1 MFRRQAPNLPS
12 PQVACVIGAGISGSS
27 TARALAELG
36 WQVTVIDSGHFGAAS
51 LPLGLI
57 SPHTSKDDGALSRL
71 SRIGMERMHVAMRTY
86 LIEGVDW
93 SLSGVITYPRTGPV
107 SDANTTWHA
116 DAAWVKP
123 YALTRALL
131 DHPNIQVVRDKVVDA
146 LHFES
151 NTKSWQVMSS
161 GVRLAHAEHVV
172 LAAGPGCIDLC
183 SGVIQQYSKANRQ
196 ADQNTNATLNPAHN
210 KKQELEN
217 FVTPPFD
224 AIRGQ
229 LSWALM
235 AQTPKAPLPPN
246 PINGRGSFVPHV
258 PTPEGAAWFLGST
271 YDRFH
276 PHDGITDEDHDF
288 NLNRL
293 AELFPD
299 AADAL
304 KPVFDQDVRGWVGV
318 RCTLHDRLPLVGA
331 VAEAPAGL
339 WINSAMGSRGLTLG
353 LLCSEILVAQ
363 MTNQPS
369 PVDGAL
375 VRAISSH
382 RFAEKARAKM
392 QRK

>member
-1 MFRRQAPNLPS
+1 MRCRAMFRRQAPNPLS
-12 PQVACVIGAGISGSS
+12 PKVACVIGAGISGSS
-27 TARALAELG
+27 TARALAEQG

-93 SLSGVITYPRTGPV
+93 SLSGVMTYPRTGPV

-123 YALTRALL
+123 SALTRALL
-131 DHPNIQVVRDKVVDA
+131 EHPNIQVVRGKVVDA
-146 LHFES
+146 LHLES

-161 GVRLAHAEHVV
+161 GVCLAHAEHVV

-183 SGVIQQYSKANRQ
+183 SGVMRQYANV
-196 ADQNTNATLNPAHN
+196 A
-210 KKQELEN
+210 
-217 FVTPPFD
+217 TPPFD

-229 LSWALM
+229 VSWGLM
-235 AQTPKAPLPPN
+235 AQTPNAALPPN

-258 PTPEGAAWFLGST
+258 PTPEGEAWFLGST

-276 PHDGITDEDHDF
+276 PHDGVTNEDHDF

-299 AADAL
+299 AANAL
-304 KPVFDQDVRGWVGV
+304 KPVFSKDVRGWVGV
-318 RCTLHDRLPLVGA
+318 RCTLHDRLPLVGS
-331 VAEAPAGL
+331 VADSPAGL

-363 MTNQPS
+363 MTNQPP
-369 PVDGAL
+369 PVDSAL

>member
-27 TARALAELG
+27 TARALAEQG

-57 SPHTSKDDGALSRL
+57 SPHTSKDDGALSQL
-71 SRIGMERMHVAMRTY
+71 SRIGMERMHIAMRSY

-93 SLSGVITYPRTGPV
+93 APSGVTTYPRTGPV

-123 YALTRALL
+123 SALTRALL
-131 DHPNIQVVRDKVVDA
+131 EHPNIQVVRDKVVDA
-146 LHFES
+146 LDLDF
-151 NTKSWQVMSS
+151 NIKSWQVLSS
-161 GVRLAHAEHVV
+161 RACLLHAEHVV

-183 SGVIQQYSKANRQ
+183 SGVMRQYANV
-196 ADQNTNATLNPAHN
+196 AS
-210 KKQELEN
+210 
-217 FVTPPFD
+217 PPFD

-229 LSWALM
+229 VSWGLM

-271 YDRFH
+271 YDRTH
-276 PHDGITDEDHDF
+276 PHEGVTEEDHTF
-288 NLNRL
+288 NLSRL
-293 AELFPD
+293 GELFPD
-299 AADAL
+299 TAKAL
-304 KPVFDQDVRGWVGV
+304 EPVFSKNVRGWVGA
-318 RCTLHDRLPLVGA
+318 RCTLHDRLPLVGS
-331 VAEAPAGL
+331 VADAPAGL

-353 LLCSEILVAQ
+353 LLCSEILVAE
-363 MTNQPS
+363 MTKQPL

-382 RFAEKARAKM
+382 RFADKALAKM

>member
-27 TARALAELG
+27 TARALAEHG
-36 WQVTVIDSGHFGAAS
+36 WQVTVIDSGHFGASS

-57 SPHTSKDDGALSRL
+57 SPHTSKDDGALSQL
-71 SRIGMERMHVAMRTY
+71 SRIGIERMHVAMRTY

-93 SLSGVITYPRTGPV
+93 SLSGVMTYPRTGPV
-107 SDANTTWHA
+107 SDADTTWHP
-116 DAAWVKP
+116 DAAWVRP
-123 YALTRALL
+123 ASLTRALL
-131 DHPNIQVVRDKVVDA
+131 EHPNIQVVRDKVVDA
-146 LHFES
+146 LHLES
-151 NTKSWQVMSS
+151 NTNSWQVMGS
-161 GVRLAHAEHVV
+161 GISLAHAEHVV
-172 LAAGPGCIDLC
+172 LAAGPGCTDLC
-183 SGVIQQYSKANRQ
+183 SGVMRQYANV
-196 ADQNTNATLNPAHN
+196 A
-210 KKQELEN
+210 
-217 FVTPPFD
+217 TPPFD

-229 LSWALM
+229 VSWGLM
-235 AQTPKAPLPPN
+235 AHTPKAPLPPN

-258 PTPEGAAWFLGST
+258 PTPEGEAWFLGST

-276 PHDGITDEDHDF
+276 PHDGVTDEDHDF

-304 KPVFDQDVRGWVGV
+304 KPVFDQDVKGWVGV
-318 RCTLHDRLPLVGA
+318 RCTLHDRLPLVGS
-331 VAEAPAGL
+331 VADAPAGL

-353 LLCSEILVAQ
+353 LLCSEILVAE
-363 MTNQPS
+363 MTKQPL
-369 PVDGAL
+369 PVDPAL

-382 RFAEKARAKM
+382 RFADKALAKM

>member
-1 MFRRQAPNLPS
+1 MVRMRFRAMFRRQAPNLPS

-36 WQVTVIDSGHFGAAS
+36 WQVTVIDSDHFGAAS

-57 SPHTSKDDGALSRL
+57 SPHTSKDDGALSQL

-93 SLSGVITYPRTGPV
+93 SLSGVMTYPRTGPV
-107 SDANTTWHA
+107 SDTNTTWHT

-123 YALTRALL
+123 SALKRALL
-131 DHPNIQVVRDKVVDA
+131 DHPNIQVVHDKVVDA
-146 LHFES
+146 LHLES

-161 GVRLAHAEHVV
+161 GVCLAHAEHVV

-183 SGVIQQYSKANRQ
+183 SEVMRQYANV
-196 ADQNTNATLNPAHN
+196 A
-210 KKQELEN
+210 
-217 FVTPPFD
+217 TPPFD

-229 LSWALM
+229 VSWGLM
-235 AQTPKAPLPPN
+235 AQTPNAPLPPN

-258 PTPEGAAWFLGST
+258 PTPVGEAWFLGST

-276 PHDGITDEDHDF
+276 QHDGVTKEDHAF
-288 NLNRL
+288 NLSRL
-293 AELFPD
+293 GELFPD
-299 AADAL
+299 TAKAL
-304 KPVFDQDVRGWVGV
+304 EPVFSKNVRGWVGV
-318 RCTLHDRLPLVGA
+318 RCTLHDRLPLVGS
-331 VAEAPAGL
+331 VADAPAGL

-353 LLCSEILVAQ
+353 LLCGEILVAQ
-363 MTNQPS
+363 MTNQPP
-369 PVDGAL
+369 PVDAAL

>member
-36 WQVTVIDSGHFGAAS
+36 WQVTVIDSGHFGASS

-57 SPHTSKDDGALSRL
+57 SPHTSKDDGALSQL
-71 SRIGMERMHVAMRTY
+71 SRIGIERMHVAMRTY

-93 SLSGVITYPRTGPV
+93 SLSGVMTYPRTGPV
-107 SDANTTWHA
+107 SDADTTWHP
-116 DAAWVKP
+116 DAAWVRP
-123 YALTRALL
+123 ASLTRALL
-131 DHPNIQVVRDKVVDA
+131 EHPNIKVVRDKVVDA
-146 LHFES
+146 LHLES
-151 NTKSWQVMSS
+151 NTNSWQVMSS
-161 GVRLAHAEHVV
+161 GISLAHAEHVV
-172 LAAGPGCIDLC
+172 LAAGPGCTDLC
-183 SGVIQQYSKANRQ
+183 SGVMRQYANV
-196 ADQNTNATLNPAHN
+196 ATPS
-210 KKQELEN
+210 
-217 FVTPPFD
+217 FD

-229 LSWALM
+229 VSWGLM
-235 AQTPKAPLPPN
+235 AQTANAALPPN

-258 PTPEGAAWFLGST
+258 PTPEGEAWFLGST

-276 PHDGITDEDHDF
+276 PHDGVTDEDHDF

-304 KPVFDQDVRGWVGV
+304 KPVFDQDVKGWVGV
-318 RCTLHDRLPLVGA
+318 RCTLHDRLPLVGS
-331 VAEAPAGL
+331 VADAPAGL

-353 LLCSEILVAQ
+353 LLCSEILVAE
-363 MTNQPS
+363 MTKQPL
-369 PVDGAL
+369 PVDPAL

-382 RFAEKARAKM
+382 RFADKALAKM

>member
-27 TARALAELG
+27 TARALAEQG

-57 SPHTSKDDGALSRL
+57 SPHTSKDDGALSQL
-71 SRIGMERMHVAMRTY
+71 SRIGMERMHMAMRTY

-93 SLSGVITYPRTGPV
+93 SLSGVMTYPRTGPV
-107 SDANTTWHA
+107 SDTNTTWHA

-123 YALTRALL
+123 SALTRALL
-131 DHPNIQVVRDKVVDA
+131 EHPNIQVVHDKVVDA
-146 LHFES
+146 LHLES
-151 NTKSWQVMSS
+151 NTKFWQVMSS
-161 GVRLAHAEHVV
+161 GVCLSHAEHVV

-183 SGVIQQYSKANRQ
+183 SGVMRQYANV
-196 ADQNTNATLNPAHN
+196 A
-210 KKQELEN
+210 
-217 FVTPPFD
+217 TPPFD

-229 LSWALM
+229 VSWGLM
-235 AQTPKAPLPPN
+235 AQTPNAALPPN

-276 PHDGITDEDHDF
+276 PHDGVTNEDHDF

-318 RCTLHDRLPLVGA
+318 RCTLHDRLPLVGS
-331 VAEAPAGL
+331 VADAPAGL

-363 MTNQPS
+363 MTNQPP

>member
-36 WQVTVIDSGHFGAAS
+36 WQVTVIDSGHVGASS

-57 SPHTSKDDGALSRL
+57 SPHTSKDDGALSQL

-86 LIEGVDW
+86 LIEDLDW
-93 SLSGVITYPRTGPV
+93 SLSGVMTYPRTGPV
-107 SDANTTWHA
+107 SDADTTWHP
-116 DAAWVKP
+116 DAAWIKP
-123 YALTRALL
+123 ASLTRALL
-131 DHPNIQVVRDKVVDA
+131 EHPNIQVVRDKVVDA
-146 LHFES
+146 LHLES
-151 NTKSWQVMSS
+151 NTNSWQVMSS
-161 GVRLAHAEHVV
+161 GISLAHAEHVV
-172 LAAGPGCIDLC
+172 LAAGPGCTDLC
-183 SGVIQQYSKANRQ
+183 SGVMRQYANV
-196 ADQNTNATLNPAHN
+196 A
-210 KKQELEN
+210 
-217 FVTPPFD
+217 TPPFD

-229 LSWALM
+229 VSWGLM
-235 AQTPKAPLPPN
+235 AQTPNAPLPPN

-258 PTPEGAAWFLGST
+258 PTPEGEAWFLGST

-276 PHDGITDEDHDF
+276 PHVGVTEEDHSF
-288 NLNRL
+288 NLTRL

-299 AADAL
+299 TAKAL
-304 KPVFDQDVRGWVGV
+304 EPVFSNDVRGWVGV
-318 RCTLHDRLPLVGA
+318 RCTLHDRLPLVGS
-331 VAEAPAGL
+331 VADAPAGL

-363 MTNQPS
+363 MTGQPM
-369 PVDGAL
+369 PVDANL

-392 QRK
+392 LRK

>member
-12 PQVACVIGAGISGSS
+12 TQVACVIGAGISGSS

-93 SLSGVITYPRTGPV
+93 SLSGVMTYPRTGPV
-107 SDANTTWHA
+107 SDANTTWHP
-116 DAAWVKP
+116 DAAWIRP
-123 YALTRALL
+123 ASLTRALL
-131 DHPNIQVVRDKVVDA
+131 EHPNIEVVRDKVVDA

-172 LAAGPGCIDLC
+172 LAAGPGCTELC
-183 SGVIQQYSKANRQ
+183 SGVMRQY
-196 ADQNTNATLNPAHN
+196 TNVA
-210 KKQELEN
+210 
-217 FVTPPFD
+217 TPPFD

-229 LSWALM
+229 VSWGLM
-235 AQTPKAPLPPN
+235 AQTPNASLPPN
-246 PINGRGSFVPHV
+246 PINGRGSFVSHV
-258 PTPEGAAWFLGST
+258 PTPEGEAWFLGST

-276 PHDGITDEDHDF
+276 PHDGVTDEDHDF

-318 RCTLHDRLPLVGA
+318 RCTLHDRLPLVGS

-353 LLCSEILVAQ
+353 LLCSEILVAE
-363 MTNQPS
+363 MTKQPL
-369 PVDGAL
+369 PVDPAL

-382 RFAEKARAKM
+382 RFADKALAKM